1 MEKDIIM
8 AINAKRLWQ
17 NLEAL
22 SEITDPE
29 RPWTRRA
36 FTERYQQGRDWLKQ
50 AMHAAGLTTRLD
62 DAGNLIGTLQG
73 SEPSLA
79 PLVIGSHID
88 TVPSGGRYD
97 GILGVLAGLEAVQSL
112 KEMGVQLRHDV
123 EVIDFLSEEP
133 SEYGISCVGSR
144 GMVGALT
151 DEMLNFR
158 EPGGERL
165 GDAIRRVGGNPDALS
180 APLRQQNDIA
190 AFLELHIE
198 QGRVLE
204 ENHVPVGVVSDIV
217 GIHRYDIEVLGQAD
231 HAGTTPMALR
241 RDALAEAA
249 GLIKAIQQEAQRQSA
264 GDHYLVATVGRLNVS
279 PNATNAI
286 PEQVEMVLE
295 VRSNNAHLLQNF
307 FPPILDQAKRNA
319 STLGLEI
326 IAKPLSEGLPTPCAD
341 LVQSK
346 IWEAAQACGL
356 DSMSL
361 TSGAGHDAVYMAQ
374 IAPTGML
381 FVPCHEG
388 RSHCPEERITQQQAS
403 NGCRVMQKA
412 LKSLDH
418 YLS

>member
-1 MEKDIIM
+1 MT
-8 AINAKRLWQ
+8 INADRLWKH
-17 NLEAL
+17 LETL
-22 SEITDPE
+22 STITDPA

-36 FTERYQQGRDWLKQ
+36 FTKRYQEGRDWLKRTMQ
-50 AMHAAGLTTRLD
+50 AAGLTTRLD
-62 DAGNLIGTLQG
+62 DAGNLIGTLPG

-112 KEMGVQLRHDV
+112 AEAGIQLRHGV

-151 DEMLNFR
+151 GEALNFR
-158 EPGGERL
+158 EPGGECL
-165 GDAIRRVGGNPDALS
+165 GDAIRRMGGNPNALIT
-180 APLRQQNDIA
+180 PLRQHGDIA

-204 ENHVPVGVVSDIV
+204 ENHVPIGVVSDIV
-217 GIHRYDIEVLGQAD
+217 GIHRYDIVVSGQAD
-231 HAGTTPMALR
+231 HAGTTPMELR

-249 GLIKAIQQEAQRQSA
+249 GLIKAIQQSALHQST
-264 GDHYLVATVGRLNVS
+264 GDNYLVATVGRLNVF

-286 PEQVEMVLE
+286 PERVDMVLE
-295 VRSNNAHLLQNF
+295 VRSNDAQLLQHF
-307 FPPILDQAKRNA
+307 FPPILEQAKRDA

-326 IAKPLSEGLPTPCAD
+326 VAIPLSEGLPTPCAD
-341 LVQSK
+341 LLQSK
-346 IWEAAQACGL
+346 IWEAAQTAGL
-356 DSMSL
+356 KAMSI
-361 TSGAGHDAVYMAQ
+361 TSGAGHDAVYMAT

-381 FVPCHEG
+381 FVPCHAG
-388 RSHCPEERITQQQAS
+388 RSHCPEESITLQQAID
-403 NGCRVMQKA
+403 GCQVLQA
-412 LKSLDH
+412 TLKSLDTN
-418 YLS
+418 LA

>member
-1 MEKDIIM
+1 MT
-8 AINAKRLWQ
+8 INADRLWRH
-17 NLEAL
+17 LETL
-22 SEITDPE
+22 STITEPD

-36 FTERYQQGRDWLKQ
+36 FTQRYQEGRDWLECKMQ
-50 AMHAAGLTTRLD
+50 AAGLTTRLD
-62 DAGNLIGTLQG
+62 DAGNLIGTRSG

-112 KEMGVQLRHDV
+112 AEAGNQLRHDV
-123 EVIDFLSEEP
+123 EVVDFLSEEP

-151 DEMLNFR
+151 GEMLNVR

-165 GDAIRRVGGNPDALS
+165 GEAIRRMGGNPNALG
-180 APLRQQNDIA
+180 APLRHQGDIA

-204 ENHVPVGVVSDIV
+204 ENQVPIGVVSDIV
-217 GIHRYDIEVLGQAD
+217 GIHRYDIVVSGQAD
-231 HAGTTPMALR
+231 HAGTTPMELR

-249 GLIKAIQQEAQRQSA
+249 GLVKAIQQSA
-264 GDHYLVATVGRLNVS
+264 LHQDTGDDYLVATVGRLNVF

-286 PEQVEMVLE
+286 PERVEMVLE
-295 VRSNNAHLLQNF
+295 VRSNDACLLQCF
-307 FPPILDQAKRNA
+307 FPPILDQAQRDA

-326 IAKPLSEGLPTPCAD
+326 VATSLSEGLPTACAD
-341 LVQSK
+341 LIQSTV
-346 IWEAAQACGL
+346 WDAAQTSGL
-356 DSMSL
+356 KAMSL
-361 TSGAGHDAVYMAQ
+361 TSGAGHDAVYMAN

-381 FVPCHEG
+381 FIPCHEG
-388 RSHCPEERITQQQAS
+388 RSHCPEESITPQQAT
-403 NGCRVMQKA
+403 NGCQVLQEA
-412 LKSLDH
+412 LKSLDND
-418 YLS
+418 LF

>member
-1 MEKDIIM
+1 MT
-8 AINAKRLWQ
+8 INAERLWQ
-17 NLEAL
+17 NLETL
-22 SEITDPE
+22 STITDPD

-36 FTERYQQGRDWLKQ
+36 FTERYQEGREWLKRTMQ
-50 AMHAAGLTTRLD
+50 AAGLTTRLD

-79 PLVIGSHID
+79 PLVLGSHID

-112 KEMGVQLRHDV
+112 TEAGIQLRHDI
-123 EVIDFLSEEP
+123 EVVDFLSEEP

-151 DEMLNFR
+151 PAMLNFR

-165 GDAIRRVGGNPDALS
+165 EDAIRRMGGTPDTLNI
-180 APLRQQNDIA
+180 PLRQQGDIA

-204 ENHVPVGVVSDIV
+204 EQHVPIGVVSDIV
-217 GIHRYDIEVLGQAD
+217 GIYRYDIVVTGQAD
-231 HAGTTPMALR
+231 HAGTTPMELR

-249 GLIKAIQQEAQRQSA
+249 GLIKAIQQAARHQST
-264 GDHYLVATVGRLNVS
+264 GDNYLVATVGRLNVF

-286 PEQVEMVLE
+286 PERVEMVLE
-295 VRSNNAHLLQNF
+295 VRSNDAHLLQSF
-307 FPPILDQAKRNA
+307 FPPILDQAKREA
-319 STLGLEI
+319 SALGLEI
-326 IAKPLSEGLPTPCAD
+326 VATPLSEGLPTPCAG
-341 LVQSK
+341 LIQSK
-346 IWEAAQACGL
+346 LWEAAQTTGMKA
-356 DSMSL
+356 MSL
-361 TSGAGHDAVYMAQ
+361 TSGAGHDAVYMAK

-388 RSHCPEERITQQQAS
+388 RSHCPEESITPQQAT
-403 NGCRVMQKA
+403 NGCQVIQEA
-412 LKSLDH
+412 LKRLDN
-418 YLS
+418 LG